1 MNASKSE
8 GFDTNAELRAHFAE
22 LEADAPAEEGLQ
34 GPIDDISVE
43 RRLDDLKSEI
53 DHLRDEIENLRGR
66 LAAIGQQATTVV
78 RSHLD
83 WADASAHAQLGRYPW
98 AKLAGAMAGTFI
110 CVRLSKRLPLGRIAS
125 VAVALITARIDA
137 NP

>member
-34 GPIDDISVE
+34 APIDDISVE
-43 RRLDDLKSEI
+43 RHLDDLKSEI

-66 LAAIGQQATTVV
+66 LAAIGQQA
-78 RSHLD
+78 
-83 WADASAHAQLGRYPW
+83 
-98 AKLAGAMAGTFI
+98 KL
-110 CVRLSKRLPLGRIAS
+110 RAS
-125 VAVALITARIDA
+125 VVVHASRWEIDLSRGIGTVEGRRRGRGGLRRHK
-137 NP
+137 